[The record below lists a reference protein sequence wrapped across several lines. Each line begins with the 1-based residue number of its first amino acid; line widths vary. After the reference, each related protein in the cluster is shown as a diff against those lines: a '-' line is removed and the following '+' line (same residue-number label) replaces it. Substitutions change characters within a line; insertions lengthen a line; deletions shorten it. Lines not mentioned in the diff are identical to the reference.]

1 MKKFIVQWENQ
12 ELEIGGE
19 FIVYGYN
26 KEEVETAFYKQ
37 FINCVILY
45 IGLYNE

>member
-1 MKKFIVQWENQ
+1 MNKYLVQWENQ
-12 ELEIGGE
+12 ELETSGE
-19 FIVYGYN
+19 CVIFGNN
-26 KEEVETAFYKQ
+26 KEEVENAFYKQ

>member
-1 MKKFIVQWENQ
+1 MNKYLVQWENQ
-12 ELEIGGE
+12 ELETCGE
-19 FIVYGYN
+19 CVIFGN
-26 KEEVETAFYKQ
+26 NEEEVETAFYKQ